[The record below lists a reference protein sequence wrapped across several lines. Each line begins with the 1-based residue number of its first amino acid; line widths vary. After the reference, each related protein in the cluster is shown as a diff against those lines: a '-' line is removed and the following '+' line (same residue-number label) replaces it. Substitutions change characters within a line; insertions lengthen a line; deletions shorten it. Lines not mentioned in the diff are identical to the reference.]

1 MTQLLPFTAQEPPAP
16 TLAPSQPWPQ
26 FELGELVATPAALE
40 LLAQSEVSLL
50 DIIRRHGELDPG
62 VLPACDARANADAL
76 KSGARIMS
84 AFVVMVGS
92 TSHKVWAISD
102 AIGDDGHRAST
113 CVLLPDDY

>member
-1 MTQLLPFTAQEPPAP
+1 MTQHFPINAPDSPAP
-16 TLAPSQPWPQ
+16 TQPPKPAWPL

-40 LLAQSEVSLL
+40 LLAQSDVSLL

-62 VLPACDARANADAL
+62 VLPASDAHANADAL
-76 KSGARIMS
+76 KNGARIMS
-84 AFVVMVGS
+84 AFVVTVAG